1 MRKNNNN
8 SLFDV
13 DGQPSFQR
21 SFPIALQHLLAMIV
35 GNSLPALVLA
45 NALKGTPHEI
55 APEQSIYIIQAG
67 MFLAAIATMIQLY
80 PVLKFGAKLPV
91 IMGVSFSYIPILLQ
105 IGLKYGMPAVFGA
118 EILGGFV
125 AIVVGLL
132 IGKIRKYFP
141 PIVSGTV
148 VLTIGLSLYSVAI
161 GYMAG
166 GNGNPMYGNIYN
178 WGVAILTLI
187 VVLICNMY
195 GKGIIKLAA
204 ILVGMFVGYIA
215 SIILNFTVVPGFIN
229 FSNAQNAAWFTL
241 PKILPMGIEFVP
253 SALFVMAIMFIV
265 NSVQAVGDLSS
276 TTIGGMDREATD
288 LEISGGITAMG
299 ISSIVGGLI
308 GSLPTATYSQN
319 VGIVSMTKVVA
330 RKVLAITAAMIL
342 IAGFIP
348 KFGGVMLS
356 IPQCVIGGA
365 TISVFAQ
372 ITMNGMKLITS
383 EELSVRN
390 STIVGLGIAIG
401 MGINSVKAA
410 TQLLEAAHPTIHMI
424 LTSSPVILATMVV
437 FFLNIILPKKT
448 LEEEQREREEIDR
461 K

>member
-1 MRKNNNN
+1 MREKNN
-8 SLFDV
+8 SLFDL
-13 DGQPSFQR
+13 DGQPSLQR

-35 GNSLPALVLA
+35 GNTLPALVLA
-45 NALKGTPHEI
+45 NTLKGTVNEI
-55 APEQSIYIIQAG
+55 TSAQSIYMIQAG
-67 MFLAAIATMIQLY
+67 MFIAALATLIQLY

-91 IMGVSFSYIPILLQ
+91 VMGVSFSYIPILLQ

-118 EILGGFV
+118 EIVGGFV
-125 AIVVGLL
+125 AIIVGFL
-132 IGKIRKYFP
+132 IGRIRKFFP

-148 VLTIGLSLYSVAI
+148 VLTIGLSLYKVAI

-178 WGVAILTLI
+178 WGIAILTLV

-195 GKGIIKLAA
+195 GKGLIKLAA
-204 ILVGMFVGYIA
+204 ILVGIIAGYIA
-215 SIILNFTVVPGFIN
+215 SLILNATVAPGFIN
-229 FSNAQNAAWFTL
+229 FTNAQNAAWFTL
-241 PKILPMGIEFVP
+241 PKFLPFGIEFEP
-253 SALFVMAIMFIV
+253 SALFVMSIMFIV

-288 LEISGGITAMG
+288 LEIAGGIKSMG
-299 ISSIVGGLI
+299 ISSILGGLM
-308 GSLPTATYSQN
+308 GALPTATYSQN

-342 IAGFIP
+342 VAGFIP
-348 KFGGVMLS
+348 KFGGVMMS

-383 EELSVRN
+383 EELSIRN

-401 MGINSVKAA
+401 MGVNGVPNA
-410 TQLLEAAHPTIHMI
+410 TELLEAAHPTLHMI
-424 LTSSPVILATMVV
+424 LTSSPVILSTIVV

-448 LEEEQREREEIDR
+448 LAEEQMEREEIDR
-461 K
+461 N